1 MVCGV
6 AWRRS
11 IRRRRRR
18 RDVFDDT
25 EYLQTLA
32 TLCQGSVRRS
42 FQAYRDIDWDHPD
55 FRVGPDDPRWI
66 LPRTDA
72 LGRHPWYLAQSRSR
86 RIEIGLCRQANIAK
100 VAMQFES
107 ILVRGLMNYTF
118 RLPNGSPEFRYCVH
132 ESVEECNHMMMFQ
145 ELIDRTGVDAH
156 GVRLWL
162 RLLSS
167 ALPHSATLAPN
178 AFFFGVLA
186 GEVPFDRTQ
195 ADLLRTDDP
204 IHPMVEQVVAIH
216 LAEEARHIA
225 FAHAYLSRNVR
236 GMPRPNRF
244 LLSLYVP
251 LITRLLC
258 NALLVPPRTF
268 FAEFEIPRSVRREAF
283 FSDPSSRRRLRDM
296 YGDTRM
302 LCEQVGLMNPV
313 ALLVWRA
320 CGIGGRPARYRGEPQ
335 RRNLGEDRQA
345 DSSAAGPLRTGGP
358 ANHQPSFGN
367 VGNRV
372 QVLRAEIPGR
382 GTVHRH
388 QQTGSGQA
396 HHHAPQ

>member
-1 MVCGV
+1 MTLVLIMVCAV

-11 IRRRRRR
+11 VRRRWRR

-145 ELIDRTGVDAH
+145 EMVNRTGADVE
-156 GVRLWL
+156 GMPRWL
-162 RLLSS
+162 RWLSP
-167 ALPHSATLAPN
+167 ALTLAAGPMPN
-178 AFFFGVLA
+178 SFFFGVLA
-186 GEVPFDRTQ
+186 GEVPFDCTQ
-195 ADLLRTDDP
+195 TAILRDATPTHP
-204 IHPMVEQVVAIH
+204 ILERIVAIH
-216 LAEEARHIA
+216 VAEEARHIS
-225 FAHAYLSRNVR
+225 FAHSYLGRSVP
-236 GMPRPNRF
+236 GIPRFDRF

-251 LITRLLC
+251 IVMRMLC
-258 NALLVPPRTF
+258 GAFLVLPRSF
-268 FAEFEIPRSVRREAF
+268 FAQLGIPRGVRRQAF
-283 FSDPSSRRRLRDM
+283 FGDPASRQMLQDM
-296 YGDTRM
+296 YGDIRM
-302 LCEQVGLMNPV
+302 LCYEVDLMNP
-313 ALLVWRA
+313 AARLMWRA
-320 CGIGGRPARYRGEPQ
+320 CRIGGRPSRYRGEPS
-335 RRNLGEDRQA
+335 RHLA
-345 DSSAAGPLRTGGP
+345 DA
-358 ANHQPSFGN
+358 
-367 VGNRV
+367 V
-372 QVLRAEIPGR
+372 
-382 GTVHRH
+382 
-388 QQTGSGQA
+388 
-396 HHHAPQ
+396 

>member
-1 MVCGV
+1 
-6 AWRRS
+6 
-11 IRRRRRR
+11 
-18 RDVFDDT
+18 
-25 EYLQTLA
+25 
-32 TLCQGSVRRS
+32 VRRH
-42 FQAYRDIDWDHPD
+42 FDAYADINWGATE
-55 FRVGPDDPRWI
+55 FIVRRDDPRWV
-66 LPRTDA
+66 LSKSDL
-72 LGRHPWYLAQSRSR
+72 LGSHRWYQGQSSSR
-86 RIEIGLCRQANIAK
+86 QIAIGLARQANIAK
-100 VAMQFES
+100 VAAQFES
-107 ILVRGLMNYTF
+107 ILVRGLMHYSF